1 ATPLERPRDR
11 GRAHRRQPSPD
22 SPDPRLRTAT
32 PHLIAAAVCLMSF
45 ANFWLAQRAAHVSM
59 LDLLIY
65 RAEGW
70 AACNGEGRYDTRATY
85 ARLPA
90 A

>member
-1 ATPLERPRDR
+1 
-11 GRAHRRQPSPD
+11 
-22 SPDPRLRTAT
+22 
-32 PHLIAAAVCLMSF
+32 MSF

-70 AACNGEGRYDTRATY
+70 AARNGEGRYDTRATY